1 LQTKKSESC
10 NVKTTVWRLL
20 GAVLSIAAAAG
31 AHAQAYR
38 WGNVAFGGGGY
49 VSGVVASKTERNL
62 FYARTDVGGV
72 YRWDAANS
80 TWIPLMDGV
89 SQADVGLLGIEALA
103 LDPRDSKV
111 LYVLAGTS
119 YFSNGKTVVM
129 RSSNYGASFD
139 RITDVSNLF
148 RAHGNGHG
156 RGNGER
162 MQVDPGN
169 SNVLWVGSRGHGLFK
184 STDAGASFKRVESL
198 PVTTTKNEAGISFVL
213 LDPGSVSNGAAQRI
227 FIGVSRFGSAGAN
240 LYRSDNGGASFTAV
254 AHAPGDHMPQRAA
267 LASDGNLYVTY
278 GNGSGPH
285 GDRRDELKKI
295 EPMDKGAVWKYNVS
309 NGTWTNVTPANVT
322 RAFSGVS
329 IDPSNAQRVIVS
341 TVNAWMQQG
350 DGWADHFFLSV
361 NGGATWTDVVQ
372 RGFVQDPNGFSWAK
386 GAGIHWASAIEFDP
400 FNTKSAWVVS
410 GNGIFRTSDIDATP
424 TTWKFTVKGMEETV
438 PEVAISVPGGPL
450 LTAIGDFDGARYTDV
465 TAYAPIHAPAIG
477 TTTGLTVAPAKTN
490 IVVRVGGGYQMYRS
504 TDTGATWSKVNGVW
518 GNKGHVVLSA
528 DGASL
533 LHNFQNADKSYSTFR
548 STNYASSEAKWT
560 WVSGLSTS
568 SALHPVADPVNA
580 MKFYAYDNGVLK
592 VSTDGG
598 ASFTNAATLATGGS
612 TRLRAAPGR
621 EGDVWV
627 ALGGNGLVRSTNS
640 GASFTTIA
648 NVTEAQAV
656 GFGKAAS
663 GASYPTVFI
672 WGKVG
677 SGPTGAYRSTDA
689 GANWVRIND
698 DAHQYGGP
706 GNGNFIVGDMNT
718 EGVVYIS
725 TAGRGLVYGAPAGAP
740 AGGRL
745 QARHSGKCLDVN
757 GASTASGAAVIQWA
771 CHGGANQQWNL
782 EDAGGGY
789 WRVKAGHSG
798 MCLDLAS
805 QSTANAVGLVQAKCE
820 SRSSQQWAT
829 EDAGGGVLRLK
840 SRYSG
845 LCVDVSGART
855 DDSAPIIQYTCSTS
869 GNQLWTRN

>member
-1 LQTKKSESC
+1 MRKTLLQLVT
-10 NVKTTVWRLL
+10 
-20 GAVLSIAAAAG
+20 AVVSVAAAAG

-62 FYARTDVGGV
+62 FYARTDVGGA

-80 TWIPLMDGV
+80 KWIPLLDGV
-89 SQADVGLLGIEALA
+89 SQADIGLLAIDALA
-103 LDPRDSKV
+103 LDPKDSKV
-111 LYVLAGTS
+111 LYVLAGTA
-119 YFSNGKTVVM
+119 YFSGGKTVVM

-148 RAHGNGHG
+148 RAHGNGYG
-156 RGNGER
+156 RGNGEK

-169 SNVLWVGSRGHGLFK
+169 SNVLYIGSRANGLFK

-198 PVTTTKNEAGISFVL
+198 PVTTTNNGTGISFVL

-227 FIGVSRFGSAGAN
+227 FVGVSRYGAAGAN
-240 LYRSDNGGASFTAV
+240 VYRSDNAGASFTAV
-254 AHAPGDHMPQRAA
+254 GSAPGDYMPQRAA
-267 LASDGNLYVTY
+267 LASDGSLYITY
-278 GNGSGPH
+278 GNGAGPH
-285 GDRRDELKKI
+285 RDARKEVSPA
-295 EPMDKGAVWKYNVS
+295 EPMDAGAVWKYTVS
-309 NGTWTNVTPANVT
+309 NGAWANVTPSGVT
-322 RAFSGVS
+322 QAFSGVS
-329 IDPSNAQRVIVS
+329 IDPANSQRVLVS
-341 TVNAWMQQG
+341 TINAWMKQG
-350 DGWADHFFLSV
+350 DGWADHFFVSV
-361 NGGATWTDVVQ
+361 NGGSTWTDVVQ
-372 RGFVQDPNGFSWAK
+372 RGFVQDPNGFTWAK
-386 GAGIHWASAIEFDP
+386 GAGIHWASTIEFDP
-400 FNTKSAWVVS
+400 FDTKSAWVVS

-465 TAYAPIHAPAIG
+465 TAYVPIHAPSIG

-490 IVVRVGGGYQMYRS
+490 LVVRVGGGQKMYS
-504 TDTGATWSKVNGVW
+504 SSDTGATWSRVNGVW
-518 GNKGHVVLSA
+518 GSKGHVVLSA

-533 LHNFQNADKSYSTFR
+533 LHNFRNDDNSYSTFR
-548 STNYASSEAKWT
+548 STNYASNEPKWT

-580 MKFYAYDNGVLK
+580 KKFYAYDNGVLK

-598 ASFTNAATLATGGS
+598 ASFSNGATLATGGAS
-612 TRLRAAPGR
+612 KLRAAPGR

-627 ALGGNGLVRSTNS
+627 ALWGNGLVRSTNS
-640 GASFTTIA
+640 GSSFTTIA
-648 NVTEAQAV
+648 NVKEAQAV

-689 GANWVRIND
+689 GASWVRIND

-718 EGVVYIS
+718 EGVVYMS
-725 TAGRGLVYGAPAGAP
+725 TAGRGLAYGAPAG
-740 AGGRL
+740 GQL
-745 QARHSGKCLDVN
+745 KARHSGKCLDVN

-771 CHGGANQQWNL
+771 CHTGANQKWKL

-789 WRVKAGHSG
+789 WRVKAGHSS

-805 QSTANAVGLVQAKCE
+805 QSTANAVGLVQATCGNGT
-820 SRSSQQWAT
+820 SQQWAT
-829 EDAGGGVLRLK
+829 EDVGGGALRLK

-845 LCVDVSGART
+845 LCVDVDRANKDDGASVIQYACF
-855 DDSAPIIQYTCSTS
+855 DSA
-869 GNQLWTRN
+869 NQQWTRD